1 MKTLLLTD
9 CAAPPVRQA
18 HKAVITTPAILRR
31 AAAALRALRRLNPPL
46 AWAGWLNVGL
56 ALLALGLLPFDHRLV
71 TGALVWLKPLKFS
84 LSIVAYAWT
93 LAWLLAS
100 LPAPARRAVRIISW
114 GVAVSMLVEQ
124 AVIFVQAARGTT
136 SHYNVASALDGGLFG
151 LMGVFI
157 LVNTVLT
164 VWALYLVWR
173 YRPAGAASYVWG
185 VRLGVLVFL
194 VGSVLGGIMI
204 RHLGHT
210 VGAPDGGPG
219 LPALGWS
226 TRAGDLRL
234 AHFLG
239 MHALQ
244 ALPLLGWALARWWP
258 HEAPA
263 LTWLGAAAYAAAVAA
278 LLVQAMAGQPLWAV
292 R

>member
-1 MKTLLLTD
+1 MKTLLFAKG
-9 CAAPPVRQA
+9 AAPALVTELA
-18 HKAVITTPAILRR
+18 PAYTGLFGHL
-31 AAAALRALRRLNPPL
+31 AAALHTLHRANAPL
-46 AWAGWLNVGL
+46 AWVGWANVGL
-56 ALLALGLLPFDHRLV
+56 ALLALALLPLDHRHI
-71 TGALVWLKPLKFS
+71 TGALVWVKPLKFS
-84 LSIVAYAWT
+84 LSIVVYAWT

-100 LPAPARRAVRIISW
+100 LPAAAQGAVRTIGW
-114 GVAVSMLVEQ
+114 GVALSMMVEQ

-136 SHYNVASALDGGLFG
+136 SHYNIASALDGALFG
-151 LMGVFI
+151 LMGFFI

-164 VWALYLVWR
+164 VWALYLVWH
-173 YRPAGAASYVWG
+173 YQPQGSVGYVWG
-185 VRLGVLVFL
+185 VRLGLLVFL
-194 VGSVLGGIMI
+194 VGSVLGGVMI

-244 ALPLLGWALARWWP
+244 ALPLLGWALGRWWP

-263 LTWLGAAAYAAAVAA
+263 LTWLGAAAYATAVAA
-278 LLVQAMAGQPLWAV
+278 LLMQAMAGQPLWAV